1 MSATPLAREMA
12 LRVGLAARV
21 LPDVD
26 APRLL
31 DVLDEL
37 VGLPLSAKKLESVTV
52 LDLKKGISNL
62 DDDDE
67 GSGGSISTEYYKQ
80 AVKHLWG
87 DKEDI
92 LDLPEPEAYQ
102 EGDMPNSVR
111 VACASNRGDVLDG
124 HFGSC
129 PRFLVYQVSADE
141 VRLIDVRSC
150 AEGFKAE
157 DKNAYRADLI
167 ADCDIMYVQSVG
179 GPAAAKV
186 VKAGVHPIKRP
197 QAGPAIEAVNELQQI
212 MAGTP
217 PPWMAKVMGI
227 KPAMKYHAADDE
239 EDEA

>member
-1 MSATPLAREMA
+1 MSASPLAREMA

-31 DVLDEL
+31 EVLDEL
-37 VGLPLSAKKLESVTV
+37 VGLPLSAKKLESITV

-67 GSGGSISTEYYKQ
+67 GSGGGISTEYFKQ
-80 AVKHLWG
+80 AVRHLWG

-92 LDLPEPEAYQ
+92 LDLPDPEAYQ

-129 PRFLVYQVSADE
+129 PRFLIYQVTKEEAK
-141 VRLIDVRSC
+141 LIEVRSC

-157 DKNAYRADLI
+157 DKNAYRANLV
-167 ADCDIMYVQSVG
+167 ADCDIMYVQSIG

-186 VKAGVHPIKRP
+186 VKGGVHPIKRP
-197 QAGPAIEAVNELQQI
+197 QAGPAIEAVNELQSI
-212 MAGTP
+212 MAGNP
-217 PPWMAKVMGI
+217 PPWLAKAMGI
-227 KPAMKYHAADDE
+227 KANMKYTASE
-239 EDEA
+239 EEEE

>member
-1 MSATPLAREMA
+1 MSASPLAREMA

-21 LPDVD
+21 LPEID

-31 DVLDEL
+31 GILDEL

-62 DDDDE
+62 DNDDE
-67 GSGGSISTEYYKQ
+67 GSGGAISTEYYKQ
-80 AVKHLWG
+80 AIKHLWG
-87 DKEDI
+87 DKEDA
-92 LDLPEPEAYQ
+92 LELPEPVAYQ

-111 VACASNRGDVLDG
+111 VACGSNRGDVLDG

-129 PRFLVYQVSADE
+129 PRFLIYQVSKDDA
-141 VRLIDVRSC
+141 RLIDVRSC

-157 DKNAYRADLI
+157 DKNAYRANLV

-186 VKAGVHPIKRP
+186 VKVGIHPIKRP
-197 QAGPAIEAVNELQQI
+197 QAGPAIEAVNELQAI
-212 MAGTP
+212 MAGNP
-217 PPWMAKVMGI
+217 PPWLAKSMGV
-227 KPAMKYHAADDE
+227 KANMKYTASDDE
-239 EDEA
+239 E